1 MAKAKSKGSSKRK
14 SARKSTKTESAMPSS
29 EKSVNVKKARNGYV
43 VNMWTEKGEA
53 TFIAKNEAEATKYI
67 KKLL

>member
-1 MAKAKSKGSSKRK
+1 
-14 SARKSTKTESAMPSS
+14 MPSS